1 MCKKIWI
8 EFSGCKTMCALSQH
22 EKQPYSCYF
31 CFSIYGCNVLPFFSL
46 YFLVECW
53 NSIYTKCKQK
63 SPDSELIELIWGC
76 FVLRRKWGLNQYRV
90 LWAVDKLEADLGLG
104 KLCALL
110 CLLQLLLGFS
120 ELGQVKGHD
129 LLRLLNLLL
138 VSLDL
143 WLQLGCK
150 KCPKFQKTLVNTND
164 YWMEPEPVAD

>member
-53 NSIYTKCKQK
+53 NSIYTKFKQK
-63 SPDSELIELIWGC
+63 APDSELIELIWGC
-76 FVLRRKWGLNQYRV
+76 FVLRRKWGLNQYRG

-110 CLLQLLLGFS
+110 CLHPTLA
-120 ELGQVKGHD
+120 
-129 LLRLLNLLL
+129 RLFGTWPGWGPRSPPPPQSASCKSW
-138 VSLDL
+138 SLTAA
-143 WLQLGCK
+143 WLQK
-150 KCPKFQKTLVNTND
+150 
-164 YWMEPEPVAD
+164 MS